1 MGLAPTTAAGF
12 EQMFANKNDMV
23 WSGGDQVTSFKYN
36 GFTYWLFGDSMLSNG
51 EDPDGSY
58 PEGAVMVSNRIL
70 LQQGDQL
77 VNAMANGG
85 NGIPDQP
92 SHTSANQRRHWTQA
106 MFVANGNLYVLGAR
120 VESSPDGLGFKT
132 KGVELARYTQNT
144 TTGLLTFSRLV
155 ATPSTAID
163 GGAGPLQIHF
173 SGDAVVAADGYVYLY
188 GTTMAE
194 GNPYVIHY
202 SYVARVPV
210 AQVENPFAWKFYA
223 KSSGTWKNTMAELD
237 QSDLGTQADSILA
250 GQISSVRY
258 INGKYVIL
266 DKPWNGWGSDVR
278 ANTSTS
284 PVGPFTETV
293 IFQSPEGVTPG
304 GQAYQTYSPQLH
316 PEQVLASGKTLVS
329 IAWNGKTLADVMA
342 DADLGKPRF
351 YEIQF

>member
-1 MGLAPTTAAGF
+1 MGLAPTTADGF
-12 EQMFANKNDMV
+12 TQMFADKNDMT
-23 WSGGDQVTSFKYN
+23 WSGGDQVTSFKSN

-58 PEGAVMVSNRIL
+58 PDGSVMVSNRIL

-77 VNAMANGG
+77 INAMANGG

-92 SHTSANQRRHWTQA
+92 SHTPTNQRRHWTQG
-106 MFVANGNLYVLGAR
+106 MFAANGYLYVLGAR
-120 VESSPDGLGFKT
+120 VESSPDGLGFKS
-132 KGVELARYTQNT
+132 KGVELAKYTQNA
-144 TTGLLTFSRLV
+144 TTGLLTLV
-155 ATPSTAID
+155 GLIATPSTAVD

-173 SGDAVVAADGYVYLY
+173 SGDAVVSAAGYVYFF
-188 GTTMAE
+188 GTAMAE

-210 AQVENPFAWKFYA
+210 AQVENPFAWKYYA
-223 KSSGTWKNTMAELD
+223 KSSGTWKNKMSDLD
-237 QSDLGTQADSILA
+237 QSDLGTQADSVIE
-250 GQISSVRY
+250 GQVSSVRY
-258 INGKYVIL
+258 INGKWVIL
-266 DKPWNGWGSDVR
+266 DKPWNGWGSSVV
-278 ANTSTS
+278 AHTASV
-284 PVGPFTETV
+284 PYGPYTQTT
-293 IFQSPEGVTPG
+293 IFESPEGVTPG